1 MINLIEIRRQL
12 HQIPE
17 IGLEEYETQKYL
29 LAIIQELT
37 QNKSFIQ
44 VRTWQTGILVYLA
57 GSQGQKTI
65 GWRTDIDGLPIEELT
80 DLPYASKNGRMH
92 ACGHDIHMTVALGL
106 LEKMR
111 ESQPR
116 DNLLFLF
123 QPAEENEAGGKLMYD
138 AGAFENWLPDEFYG
152 LHVRPD
158 LKVGDIATNQHTLF
172 AGTCE
177 VELSFIGTGGHAAF
191 PHTANDALVAAAYF
205 ITQVQTIV
213 SRNVDPLASAV
224 VTFGK
229 MEAGTTNNII
239 AERAFLHGTIRSL
252 TQEVNEL
259 TQKRLRELANGIAQS
274 FNMEIELKLKQGG
287 YLPVENH
294 PELAKELMDF
304 FKKETKANLIDI
316 APAMTGEDFGYLLSK
331 IPGVMFWLGID
342 SDAPLHSQK
351 MNPDEHVLN
360 FAVDTISQFL
370 QFKVNRLSE
379 DEKTIN

>member
-17 IGLEEYETQKYL
+17 IGLEEHKTQKYL
-29 LAIIQELT
+29 LTIIHQII

-44 VRTWQTGILVYLA
+44 VETWQTGILVYLK

-65 GWRTDIDGLPIEELT
+65 GWRTDIDGLPVEELT
-80 DLPYASKNGRMH
+80 NLPFASKNGRMH

-106 LEKMR
+106 LEKLS
-111 ESQPR
+111 ESQPKN
-116 DNLLFLF
+116 NLLFLF

-138 AGAFENWLPDEFYG
+138 GGAFKNWLPDEFYG

-158 LKVGDIATNQHTLF
+158 LKVGDIATNEQTLF

-177 VELSFIGTGGHAAF
+177 VELTFVGTGGHAAF

-205 ITQVQTIV
+205 VTQVQTIV
-213 SRNVDPLASAV
+213 SRNVDPLDSAV

-259 TQKRLRELANGIAQS
+259 TQKRLTELAKGVAQS
-274 FNMEIELKLKQGG
+274 FDMTIDLKLKQGG
-287 YLPVENH
+287 YLPVENN
-294 PELAKELMDF
+294 PKLAKELMDF
-304 FKKETKANLIDI
+304 FRNETKANLIDI

-331 IPGVMFWLGID
+331 IPGVMFWLGIN
-342 SDAPLHSQK
+342 SEAPLHSQK
-351 MNPDEHVLN
+351 MQADEGVLD
-360 FAVDTISQFL
+360 FAVEAIGQFL
-370 QFKVNRLSE
+370 DFKANR
-379 DEKTIN
+379 N

>member
-17 IGLEEYETQKYL
+17 IGLEEHKTQKYL
-29 LAIIQELT
+29 LTIIHQII

-44 VRTWQTGILVYLA
+44 VETWQTGILVYLK

-65 GWRTDIDGLPIEELT
+65 GWRTDIDGLPVEELT
-80 DLPYASKNGRMH
+80 NLPFASKNGRMH

-106 LEKMR
+106 LEKLS
-111 ESQPR
+111 ESQPKN
-116 DNLLFLF
+116 NLLFLF

-138 AGAFENWLPDEFYG
+138 GGAFKNWLPDEFYG

-158 LKVGDIATNQHTLF
+158 LKVGDIATNEQTLF

-177 VELSFIGTGGHAAF
+177 VELTFVGTGGHAAF

-205 ITQVQTIV
+205 VTQVQTIV
-213 SRNVDPLASAV
+213 SRNVDPLDSAV

-259 TQKRLRELANGIAQS
+259 TQKRLTELAKGVAQS
-274 FNMEIELKLKQGG
+274 FDMTIDLKLKQGG
-287 YLPVENH
+287 YLPVENN
-294 PELAKELMDF
+294 PKLAKELMDF
-304 FKKETKANLIDI
+304 FRNETKANLIDI

-331 IPGVMFWLGID
+331 IPGVMFWLGIN
-342 SDAPLHSQK
+342 SEAPLHSQK
-351 MNPDEHVLN
+351 MKADEGVLD
-360 FAVDTISQFL
+360 FAVEAIGQFL
-370 QFKVNRLSE
+370 DFKANR
-379 DEKTIN
+379 N

>member
-17 IGLEEYETQKYL
+17 IGLEEHKTQKYL
-29 LAIIQELT
+29 LTIIHQII

-44 VRTWQTGILVYLA
+44 VETWQTGILVYLK

-65 GWRTDIDGLPIEELT
+65 GWRTDIDGLPVEELT
-80 DLPYASKNGRMH
+80 NLPFASKNGRMH

-106 LEKMR
+106 LEKLS
-111 ESQPR
+111 ESQPKN
-116 DNLLFLF
+116 NLLFLF

-138 AGAFENWLPDEFYG
+138 GGAFKNWLPDEFYG

-158 LKVGDIATNQHTLF
+158 LKVGDIATNEQTLF

-177 VELSFIGTGGHAAF
+177 VELTFVGTGGHAAF

-205 ITQVQTIV
+205 VTQVQTIV
-213 SRNVDPLASAV
+213 SRNVDPLDSAV

-259 TQKRLRELANGIAQS
+259 TQKRLTELAKGIAQS
-274 FNMEIELKLKQGG
+274 FDMTIDLKLKQGG
-287 YLPVENH
+287 YLPVENN
-294 PELAKELMDF
+294 PKLAKELMDF
-304 FKKETKANLIDI
+304 FRNETKANLIDI

-331 IPGVMFWLGID
+331 IPGVMFWLGIN
-342 SDAPLHSQK
+342 SEAPLHSQK
-351 MNPDEHVLN
+351 MQADEEVLD
-360 FAVDTISQFL
+360 FAVEAIGQFL
-370 QFKVNRLSE
+370 DFKANR
-379 DEKTIN
+379 N

>member
-17 IGLEEYETQKYL
+17 IGLEEHKTQKYL
-29 LAIIQELT
+29 LTIIHQII

-44 VRTWQTGILVYLA
+44 VETWQTGILVYLK

-65 GWRTDIDGLPIEELT
+65 GWRTDIDGLPVEELT
-80 DLPYASKNGRMH
+80 NLPFASKNGRMH

-106 LEKMR
+106 LEKLS
-111 ESQPR
+111 ESQPKN
-116 DNLLFLF
+116 NLLFLF

-138 AGAFENWLPDEFYG
+138 GGAFKNWLPDEFYG

-158 LKVGDIATNQHTLF
+158 LKVGDIATNEQTLF

-177 VELSFIGTGGHAAF
+177 VELTFVGTGGHAAF

-205 ITQVQTIV
+205 VTQVQTIV
-213 SRNVDPLASAV
+213 SRNVDPLDSAV

-229 MEAGTTNNII
+229 MEAGTINNII

-259 TQKRLRELANGIAQS
+259 TQKRLTELAKGVAQS
-274 FNMEIELKLKQGG
+274 FDMTIDLKLKQGG
-287 YLPVENH
+287 YLPVENN
-294 PELAKELMDF
+294 PKLAKELMDF
-304 FKKETKANLIDI
+304 FRNETKANLIDI

-331 IPGVMFWLGID
+331 IPGVMFWLGIN
-342 SDAPLHSQK
+342 SEAPLHSQK
-351 MNPDEHVLN
+351 MQADEEVLD
-360 FAVDTISQFL
+360 FAVEAIGQFL
-370 QFKVNRLSE
+370 DFKANR
-379 DEKTIN
+379 N

>member
-17 IGLEEYETQKYL
+17 IGLEEHKTQKYL
-29 LAIIQELT
+29 LTIIHQII

-44 VRTWQTGILVYLA
+44 VETWQTGILVYLK

-65 GWRTDIDGLPIEELT
+65 GWRTDIDGLPVEELT
-80 DLPYASKNGRMH
+80 NLPFASKNGRMH

-106 LEKMR
+106 LEKLS
-111 ESQPR
+111 ESQPKN
-116 DNLLFLF
+116 NLLFLF

-138 AGAFENWLPDEFYG
+138 GGAFKNWLPDEFYG

-158 LKVGDIATNQHTLF
+158 LKVGDISTNEQTLF

-177 VELSFIGTGGHAAF
+177 VELTFVGTGGHAAF

-205 ITQVQTIV
+205 VTQVQTIV
-213 SRNVDPLASAV
+213 SRNVDPLDSAV

-259 TQKRLRELANGIAQS
+259 TQKRLTELAKGVAQS
-274 FNMEIELKLKQGG
+274 FDMTIDLKLKQGG
-287 YLPVENH
+287 YLPVENN
-294 PELAKELMDF
+294 PKLAKELMDF
-304 FKKETKANLIDI
+304 FRNETKANLIDI

-331 IPGVMFWLGID
+331 IPGVMFWLGIN
-342 SDAPLHSQK
+342 SEAPLHSQK
-351 MNPDEHVLN
+351 MQADEEVLD
-360 FAVDTISQFL
+360 FAVEAIGQFL
-370 QFKVNRLSE
+370 DFKANR
-379 DEKTIN
+379 N

>member
-17 IGLEEYETQKYL
+17 IGLEEHETQKYL
-29 LAIIQELT
+29 LTIIHQII

-44 VRTWQTGILVYLA
+44 VETWQTGILVYLK

-65 GWRTDIDGLPIEELT
+65 GWRTDIDGLPVEELT
-80 DLPYASKNGRMH
+80 NLPFASKNGRMH

-106 LEKMR
+106 LEKLS
-111 ESQPR
+111 ESQPKN
-116 DNLLFLF
+116 NLLFLF

-138 AGAFENWLPDEFYG
+138 SGAFKNWLPDEFYG

-158 LKVGDIATNQHTLF
+158 LKVGDIATNEHTLF

-177 VELSFIGTGGHAAF
+177 VELTFVGTGGHAAF
-191 PHTANDALVAAAYF
+191 PHTANDALVAASYF
-205 ITQVQTIV
+205 VTQVQTIV
-213 SRNVDPLASAV
+213 SRNVDPLDSAV

-259 TQKRLRELANGIAQS
+259 TQKRLTELAKGVAQS
-274 FNMEIELKLKQGG
+274 FDMTIDLKLKQGG
-287 YLPVENH
+287 YLPVENNAK
-294 PELAKELMDF
+294 LAKELMDF
-304 FKKETKANLIDI
+304 FRNETKANLINI

-342 SDAPLHSQK
+342 SEAPLHSQK
-351 MNPDEHVLN
+351 MQADEKVLG
-360 FAVDTISQFL
+360 FAVEAISQFL
-370 QFKVNRLSE
+370 DFKVNR
-379 DEKTIN
+379 N

>member
-17 IGLEEYETQKYL
+17 IGLEEHKTQKYL
-29 LAIIQELT
+29 LTIIHQII

-44 VRTWQTGILVYLA
+44 VETWQTGILVYLK

-65 GWRTDIDGLPIEELT
+65 GWRTDIDGLPVEELT
-80 DLPYASKNGRMH
+80 NLPFASKNGRMH

-106 LEKMR
+106 LEKLS
-111 ESQPR
+111 ESQPKN
-116 DNLLFLF
+116 NLLFLF

-138 AGAFENWLPDEFYG
+138 GGAFKNWLPDEFYG

-158 LKVGDIATNQHTLF
+158 LKVGDIATNEQTLF

-177 VELSFIGTGGHAAF
+177 VELTFVGTGGHAAF

-205 ITQVQTIV
+205 VTQVQTIV
-213 SRNVDPLASAV
+213 SRNVDPLDSAV

-259 TQKRLRELANGIAQS
+259 TQKRLTELAKGVAQS
-274 FNMEIELKLKQGG
+274 FDITIDLKLKQGG
-287 YLPVENH
+287 YLPVENN
-294 PELAKELMDF
+294 PKLAKELMDF
-304 FKKETKANLIDI
+304 FRNETKANLIDI
-316 APAMTGEDFGYLLSK
+316 APAMTGEGFGYLLSK
-331 IPGVMFWLGID
+331 IPGVMFWLGIN
-342 SDAPLHSQK
+342 SEAPLHSQK
-351 MNPDEHVLN
+351 MQADEEVLD
-360 FAVDTISQFL
+360 FAVEAIGQFL
-370 QFKVNRLSE
+370 DFKANR
-379 DEKTIN
+379 N

>member
-17 IGLEEYETQKYL
+17 IGLEEHKTQKYL
-29 LAIIQELT
+29 LTIIHQII

-44 VRTWQTGILVYLA
+44 VETWQTGILVYLK

-65 GWRTDIDGLPIEELT
+65 GWRTDIDGLPVEELT
-80 DLPYASKNGRMH
+80 NLPFASKNGRMH

-106 LEKMR
+106 LEKLS
-111 ESQPR
+111 ESQPKN
-116 DNLLFLF
+116 NLLFLF

-138 AGAFENWLPDEFYG
+138 GKAFKNWLPDEFYG

-158 LKVGDIATNQHTLF
+158 LKVGDIATNEQTLF

-177 VELSFIGTGGHAAF
+177 VELTFVGTGGHAAF

-205 ITQVQTIV
+205 VTQVQTIV
-213 SRNVDPLASAV
+213 SRNVDPLDSAV

-259 TQKRLRELANGIAQS
+259 TQKRLTELAKGVAQS
-274 FNMEIELKLKQGG
+274 FDMTIDLKLKQGG
-287 YLPVENH
+287 YLPVENN
-294 PELAKELMDF
+294 PKLAKELMDF
-304 FKKETKANLIDI
+304 FRNETKANLIDI

-331 IPGVMFWLGID
+331 IPGVMFWLGIN
-342 SDAPLHSQK
+342 SEAPLHSQK
-351 MNPDEHVLN
+351 MQADEEVLD
-360 FAVDTISQFL
+360 FAVEAIGQFL
-370 QFKVNRLSE
+370 DFKANR
-379 DEKTIN
+379 N

>member
-17 IGLEEYETQKYL
+17 IGLEEHKTQKYL
-29 LAIIQELT
+29 LTIIHQII

-44 VRTWQTGILVYLA
+44 VETWQTGLLVYLK

-65 GWRTDIDGLPIEELT
+65 GWRTDIDGLPVEELT
-80 DLPYASKNGRMH
+80 NLPFASKNGRMH

-106 LEKMR
+106 LEKLS
-111 ESQPR
+111 ESQPKN
-116 DNLLFLF
+116 NLLFLF

-138 AGAFENWLPDEFYG
+138 GGAFKNWLPDEFYG

-158 LKVGDIATNQHTLF
+158 LKVGDIATNEQTPF

-177 VELSFIGTGGHAAF
+177 VELTFVGTGGHAAF

-205 ITQVQTIV
+205 VTQVQTIV
-213 SRNVDPLASAV
+213 SRNVDPLDSAV

-259 TQKRLRELANGIAQS
+259 TQKRLTELAKGVAQS
-274 FNMEIELKLKQGG
+274 FDMTIDLKLKQGG
-287 YLPVENH
+287 YLPVENN
-294 PELAKELMDF
+294 PKLAKELMDF
-304 FKKETKANLIDI
+304 FRNETKANLIDI

-331 IPGVMFWLGID
+331 IPGVMFWLGIN
-342 SDAPLHSQK
+342 SEAPLHSQK
-351 MNPDEHVLN
+351 MQADEGVLD
-360 FAVDTISQFL
+360 FAVEAIGQFL
-370 QFKVNRLSE
+370 DIKANR
-379 DEKTIN
+379 N

>member
-17 IGLEEYETQKYL
+17 IGLEEHKTQKYL
-29 LAIIQELT
+29 LTIIHQII

-44 VRTWQTGILVYLA
+44 VETWQTGLLVYLK

-65 GWRTDIDGLPIEELT
+65 GWRTDIDGLPVEELT
-80 DLPYASKNGRMH
+80 NLPFASKNGRMH

-106 LEKMR
+106 LEKLS
-111 ESQPR
+111 ESQPKN
-116 DNLLFLF
+116 NLLFLF

-138 AGAFENWLPDEFYG
+138 GGAFKNWLPDEFYG

-158 LKVGDIATNQHTLF
+158 LKVGDIATNEQTLF

-177 VELSFIGTGGHAAF
+177 VELTFVGTGGHAAF

-205 ITQVQTIV
+205 VTQVQTIV
-213 SRNVDPLASAV
+213 SRNVDPLDSAV

-259 TQKRLRELANGIAQS
+259 TQKRLTELAKGVAQS
-274 FNMEIELKLKQGG
+274 FDMTIDLKLKQGG
-287 YLPVENH
+287 YLPVENN
-294 PELAKELMDF
+294 PKLAKELMDF
-304 FKKETKANLIDI
+304 FRNETKANLIDI

-331 IPGVMFWLGID
+331 IPGVMFWLGIN
-342 SDAPLHSQK
+342 SEATLHSQK
-351 MNPDEHVLN
+351 MQADEGVLD
-360 FAVDTISQFL
+360 FAVEAIGQFL
-370 QFKVNRLSE
+370 DIKANR
-379 DEKTIN
+379 N

>member
-17 IGLEEYETQKYL
+17 IGLEEHKTQKYL
-29 LAIIQELT
+29 LTIIHQII

-44 VRTWQTGILVYLA
+44 VETWQTGILVYLK

-65 GWRTDIDGLPIEELT
+65 GWRTDIDGLPVEELT
-80 DLPYASKNGRMH
+80 NLPFASKNGRMH

-106 LEKMR
+106 LEKLS
-111 ESQPR
+111 ESQPKN
-116 DNLLFLF
+116 NLLFLF

-138 AGAFENWLPDEFYG
+138 GGAFKNWLPDEFYG

-158 LKVGDIATNQHTLF
+158 LKVGDIATNEQTLF

-177 VELSFIGTGGHAAF
+177 VELTFVGTGGHAAF

-205 ITQVQTIV
+205 VTQVQTIV
-213 SRNVDPLASAV
+213 SRNVDPLDSAV

-259 TQKRLRELANGIAQS
+259 TQKRLTELAKGVAQS
-274 FNMEIELKLKQGG
+274 FDMTIDLKLKQGG
-287 YLPVENH
+287 YLPVENN
-294 PELAKELMDF
+294 PKLAKELMDF
-304 FKKETKANLIDI
+304 FRNETKANLTDI

-331 IPGVMFWLGID
+331 IPGVMFWLGIN
-342 SDAPLHSQK
+342 SKAPLHSQK
-351 MNPDEHVLN
+351 MQADEEVLD
-360 FAVDTISQFL
+360 FAVEAIGQFL
-370 QFKVNRLSE
+370 DFKANR
-379 DEKTIN
+379 N

>member
-17 IGLEEYETQKYL
+17 IGLEEHKTQKYL
-29 LAIIQELT
+29 LTIIHQII

-44 VRTWQTGILVYLA
+44 VETWQTGLLVYLK

-65 GWRTDIDGLPIEELT
+65 GWRTDIDGLPVEELT
-80 DLPYASKNGRMH
+80 NLPFASKNGRMH

-106 LEKMR
+106 LEKLS
-111 ESQPR
+111 ESQPKN
-116 DNLLFLF
+116 NLLFLF
-123 QPAEENEAGGKLMYD
+123 HPAEENEAGGKLMYD
-138 AGAFENWLPDEFYG
+138 GGAFKNWLPDEFYG

-158 LKVGDIATNQHTLF
+158 LKVGDIATNEQTLF

-177 VELSFIGTGGHAAF
+177 VELTFVGTGGHAAF

-205 ITQVQTIV
+205 VTQVQTIV
-213 SRNVDPLASAV
+213 SRNVDPLDSAV

-259 TQKRLRELANGIAQS
+259 TQKRLTELAKGVAQS
-274 FNMEIELKLKQGG
+274 FDMTIDLKLKQGG
-287 YLPVENH
+287 YLPVENN
-294 PELAKELMDF
+294 PKLAKELMDF
-304 FKKETKANLIDI
+304 FRNETKANLIDI

-331 IPGVMFWLGID
+331 IPGVMFWLGIN
-342 SDAPLHSQK
+342 SEAPLHSQK
-351 MNPDEHVLN
+351 MQADEGVLD
-360 FAVDTISQFL
+360 FAVEAIGQFL
-370 QFKVNRLSE
+370 DFKANR
-379 DEKTIN
+379 N

>member
-17 IGLEEYETQKYL
+17 IGLEEHKTQKYL
-29 LAIIQELT
+29 LTIIHQII

-44 VRTWQTGILVYLA
+44 VETWQTGILVYLK

-65 GWRTDIDGLPIEELT
+65 GWRTDIDGLPVEELT
-80 DLPYASKNGRMH
+80 NLPFASKNGRMH

-106 LEKMR
+106 FEKLS
-111 ESQPR
+111 ESQPKN
-116 DNLLFLF
+116 NLLFLF

-138 AGAFENWLPDEFYG
+138 GGAFKNWLPDEFYG

-158 LKVGDIATNQHTLF
+158 LKVGDIATNEHTLF

-177 VELSFIGTGGHAAF
+177 VELTFIGTGGHAAF

-205 ITQVQTIV
+205 VTQVQTIV
-213 SRNVDPLASAV
+213 SRNVDPLDSAV

-259 TQKRLRELANGIAQS
+259 TQKRLTELAKGVAQS
-274 FNMEIELKLKQGG
+274 FDMTIDLKLKQGG
-287 YLPVENH
+287 YLPVENN
-294 PELAKELMDF
+294 PKLAKELMDF
-304 FKKETKANLIDI
+304 FRNETKANLIDI

-331 IPGVMFWLGID
+331 IPGVMFWLGIN
-342 SDAPLHSQK
+342 SEAPLHSQK
-351 MNPDEHVLN
+351 LQADEKVLD
-360 FAVDTISQFL
+360 FAVEAIGQFL
-370 QFKVNRLSE
+370 DFKANR
-379 DEKTIN
+379 N

>member
-17 IGLEEYETQKYL
+17 IGLEEHKTQKYL
-29 LAIIQELT
+29 LTIIHQIIQ
-37 QNKSFIQ
+37 NKFFIQ
-44 VRTWQTGILVYLA
+44 VETWQTGILVYLK

-65 GWRTDIDGLPIEELT
+65 GWRTDIDGLPVEELT
-80 DLPYASKNGRMH
+80 NLPFASKNGRMH

-106 LEKMR
+106 LEKLS
-111 ESQPR
+111 ESQPKN
-116 DNLLFLF
+116 NLLFLF

-138 AGAFENWLPDEFYG
+138 GGAFKNWLPDEFYG

-158 LKVGDIATNQHTLF
+158 LKVGDIATNEQTLF

-177 VELSFIGTGGHAAF
+177 VELTFVGTGGHAAF

-205 ITQVQTIV
+205 VTQVQTIV
-213 SRNVDPLASAV
+213 SRNVDPLDSAV

-259 TQKRLRELANGIAQS
+259 TQKRLTELAKGVAQS
-274 FNMEIELKLKQGG
+274 FDMTIDLKLKQGG
-287 YLPVENH
+287 YLPVENN
-294 PELAKELMDF
+294 PKLAKELMDF
-304 FKKETKANLIDI
+304 FRNETKANLIDI

-331 IPGVMFWLGID
+331 IPGVMFWLGIN
-342 SDAPLHSQK
+342 SEAPLHSQK
-351 MNPDEHVLN
+351 MQADEEVLD
-360 FAVDTISQFL
+360 FAVEAIGQFL
-370 QFKVNRLSE
+370 DFKANR
-379 DEKTIN
+379 N

>member
-17 IGLEEYETQKYL
+17 IGLEEHKTQKYL
-29 LAIIQELT
+29 LTIIHQII

-44 VRTWQTGILVYLA
+44 VETWQTGLLVYLK

-65 GWRTDIDGLPIEELT
+65 GWRTDIDGLPVEELT
-80 DLPYASKNGRMH
+80 NLPFASKNGRMH

-106 LEKMR
+106 LEKLS
-111 ESQPR
+111 ESQPKN
-116 DNLLFLF
+116 NLLFLF

-138 AGAFENWLPDEFYG
+138 GGAFKNWLPDEFYG

-158 LKVGDIATNQHTLF
+158 LKVGDIATNEQTLF

-177 VELSFIGTGGHAAF
+177 VELTFVGTGGHAAI

-205 ITQVQTIV
+205 VTQVQTIV
-213 SRNVDPLASAV
+213 SRNVDPLDSAV

-259 TQKRLRELANGIAQS
+259 TQKRLTELAKGVAQS
-274 FNMEIELKLKQGG
+274 FDMTIDLKLKQGG
-287 YLPVENH
+287 YLPVENN
-294 PELAKELMDF
+294 PKLAKELMDF
-304 FKKETKANLIDI
+304 FRNETKANLIDI

-331 IPGVMFWLGID
+331 IPGVMFWLGIN
-342 SDAPLHSQK
+342 SEAPLHSQK
-351 MNPDEHVLN
+351 MQADEEVLD
-360 FAVDTISQFL
+360 FAVEAIGQFL
-370 QFKVNRLSE
+370 DFKANR
-379 DEKTIN
+379 N

>member
-1 MINLIEIRRQL
+1 MINLIEIQRQL

-17 IGLEEYETQKYL
+17 IGLEEHKTQKYL
-29 LAIIQELT
+29 LTIIHQII

-44 VRTWQTGILVYLA
+44 VETWQTGILVYLK

-65 GWRTDIDGLPIEELT
+65 GWRTDIDGLPVEELT
-80 DLPYASKNGRMH
+80 NLPFASKNGRMH

-106 LEKMR
+106 LEKLS
-111 ESQPR
+111 ESQPKN
-116 DNLLFLF
+116 NLLFLF

-138 AGAFENWLPDEFYG
+138 GGAFKNWLPDEFYG

-158 LKVGDIATNQHTLF
+158 LKVGDIATNEQTLF

-177 VELSFIGTGGHAAF
+177 VELTFVGTGGHAAF

-205 ITQVQTIV
+205 VTQVQTIV
-213 SRNVDPLASAV
+213 SRNVDPLDSAV

-259 TQKRLRELANGIAQS
+259 TQKRLTELAKGVAQS
-274 FNMEIELKLKQGG
+274 FDMTIDLKLKQGG
-287 YLPVENH
+287 YLPVENN
-294 PELAKELMDF
+294 PKLAKELMDF
-304 FKKETKANLIDI
+304 FRNETKANLIDI

-331 IPGVMFWLGID
+331 IPGVMFWLGIN
-342 SDAPLHSQK
+342 SEAPLHSQK
-351 MNPDEHVLN
+351 MQADEEVLD
-360 FAVDTISQFL
+360 FAVEAIGQFL
-370 QFKVNRLSE
+370 DFKANR
-379 DEKTIN
+379 N